1 MPRFAPDTQDKRRSA
16 VLEQCH
22 DDVAVMK
29 VKYMVPSLGADLH
42 RSLTAVSPRSHCG
55 LTAPSLGSNGALTQ
69 AWPQRYLRLTP
80 SFPGGGGAGR
90 APAWLT
96 TITLAGLDPQPPP
109 KGSAREPGP
118 HFVA

>member
-42 RSLTAVSPRSHCG
+42 RSLTAVSLRSHGAITGIQRGAHPG
-55 LTAPSLGSNGALTQ
+55 LAAALPQTHPQLSGGA
-69 AWPQRYLRLTP
+69 AGRDVPQR
-80 SFPGGGGAGR
+80 G
-90 APAWLT
+90 
-96 TITLAGLDPQPPP
+96 
-109 KGSAREPGP
+109 
-118 HFVA
+118 